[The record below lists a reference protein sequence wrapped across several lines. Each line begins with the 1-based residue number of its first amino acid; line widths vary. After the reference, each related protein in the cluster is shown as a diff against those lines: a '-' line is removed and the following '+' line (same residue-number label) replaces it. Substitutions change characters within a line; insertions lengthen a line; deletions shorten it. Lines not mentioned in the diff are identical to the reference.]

1 MSGVTIVLRLTSN
14 GGVIYWILPIQSI
27 PTILHIHCFDYG
39 YGGKDKSKVDFE
51 ILKKNSG
58 VLCFHM
64 VMNDLLI
71 MSGECF
77 NKQNQ
82 CVSLTA
88 NNVDSNN
95 QIELVQRPL
104 GVSGGIV
111 ALRQSRAGSLGAIAA
126 DLSTVA

>member
-1 MSGVTIVLRLTSN
+1 
-14 GGVIYWILPIQSI
+14 
-27 PTILHIHCFDYG
+27 
-39 YGGKDKSKVDFE
+39 
-51 ILKKNSG
+51 
-58 VLCFHM
+58 
-64 VMNDLLI
+64 

-95 QIELVQRPL
+95 QIELVQRQ

>member
-1 MSGVTIVLRLTSN
+1 
-14 GGVIYWILPIQSI
+14 
-27 PTILHIHCFDYG
+27 
-39 YGGKDKSKVDFE
+39 
-51 ILKKNSG
+51 
-58 VLCFHM
+58 
-64 VMNDLLI
+64 MNDLLI

-77 NKQNQ
+77 NQQNQ